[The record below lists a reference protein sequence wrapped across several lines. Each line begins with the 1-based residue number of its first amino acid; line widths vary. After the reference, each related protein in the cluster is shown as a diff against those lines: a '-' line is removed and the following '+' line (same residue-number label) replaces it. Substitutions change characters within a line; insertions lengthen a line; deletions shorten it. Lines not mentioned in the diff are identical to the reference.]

1 MEGIII
7 AKVIIGKNYLKRS
20 LVQNE
25 ESYKSISRFIDNS
38 IKANYTNSLKSG
50 ICKISIT
57 IGDDIIIIE
66 DNSGG
71 ISDNI
76 TEEELFKID
85 CNDKDGS
92 GLGMKMSFFTLGQKI
107 EIFSNKINGSRK
119 FSLDTNR
126 KIDELSSKSEKID
139 YNRKKEEGTKIII
152 SNLNKEIKKEVKES
166 NYKRVLK
173 RNLGYTYR
181 KFIDKG
187 DVIIEVNEDLVE
199 SNYINGVKL
208 CSKTIMDNYNVTLY
222 KGNKEENPGI
232 EIFINDYMK
241 YSREDGKKEIE
252 WNKLK
257 QSKYRYRNCIVEVEY
272 NGDILKYE
280 ENKKLF
286 YNKLTEFIKE
296 NKHNFKSKKVTVIYE
311 ADIDRIEELKEYYNE
326 TSAKAI
332 GEKALE
338 KLYELYENEK
348 NQNY

>member
-1 MEGIII
+1 
-7 AKVIIGKNYLKRS
+7 
-20 LVQNE
+20 
-25 ESYKSISRFIDNS
+25 
-38 IKANYTNSLKSG
+38 
-50 ICKISIT
+50 
-57 IGDDIIIIE
+57 
-66 DNSGG
+66 
-71 ISDNI
+71 
-76 TEEELFKID
+76 
-85 CNDKDGS
+85 
-92 GLGMKMSFFTLGQKI
+92 MSFFTLGQKI

-126 KIDELSSKSEKID
+126 NIYELSSKSEKID

-152 SNLNKEIKKEVKES
+152 SNLNKEIKKEIKES
-166 NYKRVLK
+166 NYKSVLK

-187 DVIIEVNEDLVE
+187 DIIIEVNEDIVE

-208 CSKTIMDNYNVTLY
+208 CSKTIMDNYNVILY
-222 KGNKEENPGI
+222 KGNKEESPGI

-241 YSREDGKKEIE
+241 YNREEGKKEIE

-272 NGDILKYE
+272 NGDKLKYE

-286 YNKLTEFIKE
+286 YSKLIEFIKE
-296 NKHNFKSKKVTVIYE
+296 NKHNFKSKKVTVMYE
-311 ADIDRIEELKEYYNE
+311 ADIDIIEELKEYYNE

-338 KLYELYENEK
+338 KLYELYKNEK